1 MLDKQRENP
10 TGGLFFGKVD
20 CKKHKQLRYL
30 GNEITSTIVVPVDRW
45 KRVWY
50 LQPSR
55 LTCRQR
61 LISARLRSH
70 RDMVPSFPG
79 SHSWRSLTSRTDRS
93 FIGSHSISA
102 RQPRSNHLLSWSSLS
117 FKKFFFTLLRLFPNF
132 LHDFSHLFSFHIFI
146 VYLFF
151 TLTGWKSLIIVC
163 YRDSRLKRAFI
174 GFHLA

>member
-102 RQPRSNHLLSWSSLS
+102 RQPRSNHLLSWSSLL
-117 FKKFFFTLLRLFPNF
+117 FKKTFFYLIEIISQ
-132 LHDFSHLFSFHIFI
+132 FSAWFFSFIFI
-146 VYLFF
+146 SYFYCLSVLYFNWMKVSHNSMLP
-151 TLTGWKSLIIVC
+151 
-163 YRDSRLKRAFI
+163 R
-174 GFHLA
+174 